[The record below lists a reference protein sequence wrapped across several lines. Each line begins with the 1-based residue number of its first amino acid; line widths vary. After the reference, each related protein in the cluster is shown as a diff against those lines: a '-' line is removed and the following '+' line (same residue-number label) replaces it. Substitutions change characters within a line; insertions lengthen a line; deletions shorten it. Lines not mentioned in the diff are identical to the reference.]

1 MPPGQI
7 GRGSDLTRN
16 EWILTSDELLLRA
29 CHEDFYRASGPGGQ
43 KRNKTESAV
52 RLRHPE
58 TGLIVVATESR
69 SRQENRE
76 RALRRIREA
85 IALRTRSP
93 VESSAMP
100 DVWTEVVGQGF
111 RIGRKDPRFLM
122 SAALLLDWVDHDR
135 GKVSQTADRWGLAT
149 SSLVRFL
156 KTTPE
161 LWEATQQLRDKHGL
175 AHLR

>member
-1 MPPGQI
+1 MQ
-7 GRGSDLTRN
+7 RN
-16 EWILTSDELLLRA
+16 EWIAASDEILLRS

-52 RLRHPE
+52 RLRHPA
-58 TGLIVVATESR
+58 TQLMVVATESR

-85 IALRTRSP
+85 IALRVREP
-93 VESSAMP
+93 INRDDLPELLRESA
-100 DVWTEVVGQGF
+100 DRGL
-111 RIGRKDPRFLM
+111 RISKKSSNFLM
-122 SAALLLDWVDHDR
+122 LAALVLDLVDADG
-135 GKVSQTADRWGLAT
+135 GKVSESADRLGLAT
-149 SSLVRFL
+149 SAIVRFL

-161 LWEATQQLRDKHGL
+161 LWEATQQLRDKHAL

>member
-1 MPPGQI
+1 MH
-7 GRGSDLTRN
+7 RN
-16 EWILTSDELLLRA
+16 DWIAASDEILLRS

-52 RLRHPE
+52 RLRHPATE
-58 TGLIVVATESR
+58 LMVVATESR

-85 IALRTRSP
+85 IALRVRQPIDGGDLPEILRVAASGGLRVSKKSP
-93 VESSAMP
+93 
-100 DVWTEVVGQGF
+100 D
-111 RIGRKDPRFLM
+111 FLM
-122 SAALLLDWVDHDR
+122 LAALLLDLVDADR
-135 GKVSQTADRWGLAT
+135 GKVSESADRLGLAT
-149 SSLVRFL
+149 SAIVRFL